1 MSGEIVN
8 LRRLRKTKQ
17 RAAEADT
24 AAQNRLRFGR
34 SKAQRAFETK
44 IETLEQRQFEA
55 HRRTVGGNQNSAA
68 ENIPADNN
76 SVEDAPDG
84 G

>member
-8 LRRLRKTKQ
+8 LRRLRKEKQ
-17 RAAEADT
+17 RAAEADS

-34 SKAQRAFETK
+34 SKAQRAFEAK
-44 IETLEQRQFEA
+44 VETLEQRQFEA
-55 HRRTVGGNQNSAA
+55 HRRTVGTNENGAA
-68 ENIPADNN
+68 ETIRADNN
-76 SVEDAPDG
+76 SGEDPPYG